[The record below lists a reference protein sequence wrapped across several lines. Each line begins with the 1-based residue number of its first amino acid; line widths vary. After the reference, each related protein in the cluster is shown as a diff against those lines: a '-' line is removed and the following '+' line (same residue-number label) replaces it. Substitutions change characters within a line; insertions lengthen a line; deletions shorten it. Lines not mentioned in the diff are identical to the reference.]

1 MKIDKD
7 YCSKVFKKWKDNLS
21 QEERDVLFEYSDSLY
36 RDINSFL
43 LEEEGKIFSQHY
55 MKKISILDGCLNFNF
70 LTDVELYRAEYR
82 EDDIETLELAY
93 EVIDEIIE
101 FYPNFVSTSFSKSV
115 AITHMGILRNSELLA
130 KSFLLFDLVLSS
142 NVKCGYIDKELSKY
156 QDLEDEIIIARKV
169 IFKIKNY
176 NRREG
181 FNDTLDIRA
190 DIEAYE

>member
-130 KSFLLFDLVLSS
+130 KSFLLFDLVLSL

>member
-70 LTDVELYRAEYR
+70 PTDVELYRAEYR

-115 AITHMGILRNSELLA
+115 AITYMGILRNSELLA
-130 KSFLLFDLVLSS
+130 KSFLLFDLVLSP

>member
-130 KSFLLFDLVLSS
+130 KSFLLFDLVLSP

>member
-1 MKIDKD
+1 M
-7 YCSKVFKKWKDNLS
+7 
-21 QEERDVLFEYSDSLY
+21 
-36 RDINSFL
+36 
-43 LEEEGKIFSQHY
+43 
-55 MKKISILDGCLNFNF
+55 
-70 LTDVELYRAEYR
+70 
-82 EDDIETLELAY
+82 ELAY

-130 KSFLLFDLVLSS
+130 KSFLLFDLVLSP

-176 NRREG
+176 NRKEG